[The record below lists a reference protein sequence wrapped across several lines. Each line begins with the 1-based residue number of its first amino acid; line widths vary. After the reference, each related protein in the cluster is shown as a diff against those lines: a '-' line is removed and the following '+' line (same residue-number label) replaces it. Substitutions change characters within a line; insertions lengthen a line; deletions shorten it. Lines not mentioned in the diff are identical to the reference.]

1 MGYNSK
7 FITIWSERYIMAD
20 KTLEF
25 SADEIST
32 FGLILIA
39 IVSLIH
45 TTILSLYV
53 VIPIISI
60 LILGLLIKQIK
71 NIKK

>member
-1 MGYNSK
+1 MKVKEYK
-7 FITIWSERYIMAD
+7 MAD
-20 KTLEF
+20 KTFEF
-25 SADEIST
+25 SVDEIST

-60 LILGLLIKQIK
+60 LIFGLLIKQIK

>member
-60 LILGLLIKQIK
+60 LISGLLIKQIK

>member
-1 MGYNSK
+1 MV
-7 FITIWSERYIMAD
+7 D
-20 KTLEF
+20 KTFEF
-25 SADEIST
+25 STDEISIL
-32 FGLILIA
+32 GLILIA

-60 LILGLLIKQIK
+60 LIFGLLIKQIK

>member
-1 MGYNSK
+1 MV
-7 FITIWSERYIMAD
+7 D
-20 KTLEF
+20 KTFEF
-25 SADEIST
+25 STDEISIL
-32 FGLILIA
+32 GLILIA
-39 IVSLIH
+39 IVSSIH
-45 TTILSLYV
+45 ITITSLYV

>member
-1 MGYNSK
+1 MV
-7 FITIWSERYIMAD
+7 D

-60 LILGLLIKQIK
+60 LILGLLIKHIK
-71 NIKK
+71 NLRK